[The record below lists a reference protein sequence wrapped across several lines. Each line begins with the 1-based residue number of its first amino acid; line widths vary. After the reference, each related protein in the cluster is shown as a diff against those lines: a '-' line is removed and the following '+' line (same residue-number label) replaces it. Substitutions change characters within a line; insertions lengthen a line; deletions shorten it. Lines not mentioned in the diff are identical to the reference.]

1 MPVKNIKKIEPE
13 HRMSDLPMFLSKIQ
27 DALDTQIIALKNKT
41 ILVIR
46 ELDIALMLAVQNKV
60 IYITDDAKCAEIF
73 RKNTNAGMGNDD
85 IVILINKWINK
96 LEFKAVFEK
105 MEKKIGKKKFDCAIL
120 NPPYGNDT
128 IGDRYIHL
136 NITQFVTSISEKTIS
151 IMPHRVVYSTSD
163 KYNTYKEKFTTLKEV
178 EEIDSSIFD
187 DTHMAN
193 VGIFTFDDNYSGKIS
208 IKCKDF
214 EGEVNSL
221 FDLTN
226 IKADEK
232 YIFDALEQY
241 AEFNNKIDNRNKTQ
255 LERLPANVVCFPVS
269 RANGAMNA
277 RWFSKKFDSIE
288 MQTKT
293 EAIEYNSI
301 INPGAK
307 WIFYFSSIE
316 EAKNCRDAMH
326 RSLLRYTLYKLQDD
340 QNMTGRV
347 YKYFPNIDW
356 HDVLTD
362 ADILIKCGLS
372 EENAKIAE
380 QLIDKRMQEIDE
392 TL

>member
-1 MPVKNIKKIEPE
+1 M
-13 HRMSDLPMFLSKIQ
+13 
-27 DALDTQIIALKNKT
+27 
-41 ILVIR
+41 
-46 ELDIALMLAVQNKV
+46 
-60 IYITDDAKCAEIF
+60 
-73 RKNTNAGMGNDD
+73 
-85 IVILINKWINK
+85 
-96 LEFKAVFEK
+96 
-105 MEKKIGKKKFDCAIL
+105 KFDCAVL

-362 ADILIKCGLS
+362 ADILVKCGLS

>member
-1 MPVKNIKKIEPE
+1 MPVKNTKKIEPE

-60 IYITDDAKCAEIF
+60 IYITDDVKCAEIF
-73 RKNTNAGMGNDD
+73 RKNTAAGMGNDD
-85 IVILINKWINK
+85 VVILINKWSNK
-96 LEFKAVFEK
+96 LTFKKVFEK
-105 MEKKIGKKKFDCAIL
+105 MGKKIGKKKFDCAVL

-214 EGEVNSL
+214 EGEINSL

-241 AEFNNKIDNRNKTQ
+241 AGFNNKIDNRNKVQ
-255 LERLPANVVCFPVS
+255 LERLPTNAVCFPVS

-277 RWFSKKFDSIE
+277 RWFSKKFDSVE
-288 MQTKT
+288 MQTKN
-293 EAIEYNSI
+293 EAIEYNNT

-307 WIFYFSSIE
+307 WIFYFSSVE

-326 RSLLRYTLYKLQDD
+326 RSLLRYALYKLQDD

-362 ADILIKCGLS
+362 ADILVKCGLS
-372 EENAKIAE
+372 KENAKIAE

>member
-1 MPVKNIKKIEPE
+1 MKNLEPE
-13 HRMSDLPMFLSKIQ
+13 HRMNDLPRF
-27 DALDTQIIALKNKT
+27 IAKLQEVFGTTVINIKNKT

-46 ELDIALMLAVQNKV
+46 ELDLALMLAVNNKV
-60 IYITDDAKCAEIF
+60 IYVTDDAKCAEIF
-73 RKNTNAGMGNDD
+73 RKNTAVGMGNDD
-85 IVILINKWINK
+85 IVILINKWTNK
-96 LEFKAVFEK
+96 LKFKKVFEK
-105 MEKKIGKKKFDCAIL
+105 MEKKFDVAIM

-136 NITQFVTSISEKTIS
+136 NITQVVTSYSEKTIS
-151 IMPHRVVYSTSD
+151 IMPHRIVYSTSD
-163 KYNTYKEKFTTLKEV
+163 KYNSYKEKFTTLKEV
-178 EEIDSSIFD
+178 EEVNSSIFD

-193 VGIFTFDDNYSGKIS
+193 VGIFTFDDSYSGKIS

-214 EGEVNSL
+214 NCDVNSL
-221 FDLTN
+221 LEITN
-226 IKADEK
+226 IKDDEK

-241 AEFNNKIDNRNKTQ
+241 AEFNNKIDNRNKRQ
-255 LERLPANVVCFPVS
+255 LEQLPTNVVCFPVS

-277 RWFSKKFDSIE
+277 RWFSKKFDAVG
-288 MQTKT
+288 MQTKA
-293 EAIEYNSI
+293 EAIEYNNS

-316 EAKNCRDAMH
+316 EAQNCRDAMH

-362 ADILIKCGLS
+362 ADILVKCGLS
-372 EENAKIAE
+372 KENAKIAE
-380 QLIDKRMQEIDE
+380 QLINKRMQEIDE
-392 TL
+392 IL